1 MARIQTGAKQIS
13 NMNTARETRP
23 DIMIVVE
30 DKFEMFGTRC
40 WGMRR
45 PGANARYDRGASP
58 FRHGARTDC

>member
-1 MARIQTGAKQIS
+1 
-13 NMNTARETRP
+13 MNTARETRP
-23 DIMIVVE
+23 DIMIVAE